1 MNGGRLLFVLWV
13 VFVAAFACQHARS
26 PFLRIEREVEVAR
39 VLAERHGLQ
48 PQEVMALRETCGVDI
63 VGERLDALVAGFAAD
78 RQRLGDRLAAI
89 AACGDRALVDGLLAQ
104 AGGDVA
110 KAEVALRPLPQAILG
125 VRYLAMRDRF
135 AGRMR

>member
-1 MNGGRLLFVLWV
+1 MSGGRLLLALWV

-48 PQEVMALRETCGVDI
+48 PQDVMALRETCGVDI
-63 VGERLDALVAGFAAD
+63 AGERLEALVAGFAAD
-78 RQRLGDRLAAI
+78 RPRLGDRLAAI
-89 AACGDRALVDGLLAQ
+89 AASGERPLVDGLLAQ
-104 AGGDVA
+104 ADGDVA
-110 KAEVALRPLPQAILG
+110 KAEVALRPLPQAIIA

-135 AGRMR
+135 TGRLR